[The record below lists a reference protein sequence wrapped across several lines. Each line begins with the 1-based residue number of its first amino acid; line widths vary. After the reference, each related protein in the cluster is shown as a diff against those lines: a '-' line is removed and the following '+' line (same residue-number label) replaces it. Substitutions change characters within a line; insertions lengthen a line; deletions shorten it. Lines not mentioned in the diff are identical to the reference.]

1 MNEVLRRWDERL
13 DDWAAVGARR
23 RGLWSALLIA
33 SALPFLA
40 TVLSRALGDT
50 GVYANAARIL
60 REGGGLY
67 AAAPFE
73 YPPYALLWFLLPPTE
88 ELRSFQVLFNLEMLG
103 LDLVIKALLL
113 IEGRRQAS
121 GLRALLPFAVWALC
135 GWLQEYVFLRRFDLA
150 PAAMTVG
157 AALLMLR
164 GRFLPVGVLL
174 ALGMGT
180 KVFPV
185 LLLPAAALSAWRQG
199 RLGRLVAGGLLG
211 LAPLAAL
218 AFVFPW
224 WSFASFHAARGLQVE
239 SLPAALLWLG
249 HHVADWPVTWRC
261 LPTWDELGG
270 PAADALLPWARAAWM
285 GATGGSAL
293 LGAAVLLRRPRP
305 DFTDQV
311 EALLLP
317 VLAFAAFNFVLSP
330 QYHIWF
336 MPLAALLMAGRAPAA
351 AVGLLVATALIPLF
365 YPSPGYH
372 QGLSVARTL
381 ALVARNL
388 LLVAAWAALARRAIA
403 VVVERPL
410 FGTGRGH
417 DQEQESAQG

>member
-1 MNEVLRRWDERL
+1 MKEVLRRWDEKL
-13 DDWAAVGARR
+13 EQWAAAKARR
-23 RGLWSALLIA
+23 RLLWSVLLVA

-50 GVYANAARIL
+50 GVYANAARVL
-60 REGGGLY
+60 RAGAGLY
-67 AAAPFE
+67 GGVPFE
-73 YPPYALLWFLLPPTE
+73 YPPYALLWFLVPPAE
-88 ELRSFQVLFNLEMLG
+88 ELRSFQVVFNLEMLA
-103 LDLVIKALLL
+103 LDLAIKAMLLL
-113 IEGRRQAS
+113 EGHRQS
-121 GLRALLPFAVWALC
+121 RGLRALLPFAVWTVS

-157 AALLMLR
+157 AALLLLR
-164 GRFLPVGVLL
+164 GRFLLAGVLL

-185 LLLPAAALSAWRQG
+185 LLLPAAAIMAWRAG
-199 RLGRLVAGGLLG
+199 RWVRLAAGGLLG

-218 AFVFPW
+218 SFIWPW
-224 WSFASFHAARGLQVE
+224 WTFASFHAARGLQVE

-249 HHVADWPVTWRC
+249 HHAAGWPVTWRC

-270 PAADALLPWARAAWM
+270 PMAEALLPWARAAWM
-285 GATGGSAL
+285 GATAGSAL

-336 MPLAALLMAGRAPAA
+336 MPLAALLMAGRSPAT
-351 AVGLLVATALIPLF
+351 AVSLLVATALIPLF

-372 QGLSVARTL
+372 QGLSAARTL
-381 ALVARNL
+381 ALVARDL
-388 LLVAAWAALARRAIA
+388 LLVAAWATLLRRALHA
-403 VVVERPL
+403 VARPL
-410 FGTGRGH
+410 APCCKVPG
-417 DQEQESAQG
+417 